1 MATSGETTSSL
12 FAVNRD
18 SACAVRNKKGKLKGR
33 EEEPTSSVRFQ
44 TSPLIWSKLENSIV
58 GIQHVKQQTE
68 QIPSS
73 LFRKNGGRLF
83 LLPPTTHSE

>member
-68 QIPSS
+68 QIPSLS
-73 LFRKNGGRLF
+73 VQEEWRGVVFAAADDAQ
-83 LLPPTTHSE
+83 